1 MQCCNF
7 ITNSFLSAPTLR
19 KYTVY
24 SPVVHCVQQKR
35 TLSTSQRQLGL
46 EGAAA
51 IAEEVPLG
59 RKLTAV
65 CVRMVFFLTNV
76 SWLSCGT
83 ARGKGECCQS
93 GLVRPAVW
101 SANQMV
107 LRTLSQPAKWF
118 CVHSLF
124 SRRKII
130 VGGSCHKY
138 HFSFGIFVVTKVLL

>member
-19 KYTVY
+19 KYTVC

-35 TLSTSQRQLGL
+35 TPSTSQRQVGR

-76 SWLSCGT
+76 SWLSCGM

-107 LRTLSQPAKWF
+107 FTNTQSASQMVLRTLPFFTAQNYRWRELPQ
-118 CVHSLF
+118 
-124 SRRKII
+124 
-130 VGGSCHKY
+130 GS
-138 HFSFGIFVVTKVLL
+138 F